1 LLSRQILDDELGVA
15 PAYQTRIRDD
25 IYIRPLIGT
34 FKNAYQLLR
43 LPTLT
48 SKTRETAFQTLNRT
62 IWTNNK
68 AFKSNMRPD
77 PNCDRCGEVET
88 MEHLLCECQH
98 YSLLLWERLG
108 EVLTRLFTTLSQDYV
123 PRVELSQLNVIYNV
137 PHPSVLLYVHDK
149 LTRNMILAL
158 IQEIKRDIIYRRMNL
173 PPSARQIVLQPRLAA
188 HLDSTFRRLSSYFQ
202 YIGLAKYKKVIET
215 LDLMRESNVSGVE

>member
-1 LLSRQILDDELGVA
+1 
-15 PAYQTRIRDD
+15 
-25 IYIRPLIGT
+25 
-34 FKNAYQLLR
+34 
-43 LPTLT
+43 
-48 SKTRETAFQTLNRT
+48 
-62 IWTNNK
+62 
-68 AFKSNMRPD
+68 MRPD

-149 LTRNMILAL
+149 LTRNMILVL
-158 IQEIKRDIIYRRMNL
+158 IQEIKRDIIYRRMN
-173 PPSARQIVLQPRLAA
+173 RQQGK
-188 HLDSTFRRLSSYFQ
+188 LSSNRDLRHTWTQ
-202 YIGLAKYKKVIET
+202 RSGDLAHT
-215 LDLMRESNVSGVE
+215 SNT